1 MDSSSP
7 PVAVPTSTPNL
18 PMNFG
23 IPFDNPVSFVL
34 FLVCLVSGICL
45 VYLFCEKKFAERS
58 STETVDYA
66 DQLLPP
72 HLATREEY
80 TKGFLIYFG
89 LMATSVLVLS
99 LIGPRGLALLGIS
112 AAKDIDQAF
121 VPIVVAFML
130 VGLLGNVPGL
140 LAIENRLRTFAHE
153 RAYIPAAARA
163 IAQRLATADFNFSAY
178 GGDVLH
184 EPEMRGVEPADFTR
198 SRCTLEHDWARLAC
212 LVYEEKSR
220 RMAGRMDGL
229 DANLLRDY
237 GKDLDAIE
245 NAKKSMEPDVAL
257 YRERRQNDKFY
268 TDDALRRAIRDNLY
282 KLYILLGCAVRL
294 NTQPHSEIERELNQF
309 GFRLD
314 RVTPASENGNGD
326 LNLVGLSIAAIGV
339 LVLGFAATEVGL
351 LGLWTRTFAF
361 PQNHYQPFVDLVS
374 TLIPHVLAIMMADL
388 VRSRAIKKGTW
399 FRRGTDAIGANYV
412 RVALVCG
419 FTGYIGLVLWGFAQV
434 EKVTAVGL
442 RIDAPYAL
450 LAMATGGFYVYHL
463 DNVERK
469 RRPSRLWEVGCQ
481 AIVTGLCGLV
491 AATVSFELILGDAM
505 MAIDRIILTAVYG
518 AAVGLVLGWY
528 VPKAAAAK
536 FDPLADS
543 RDERVR
549 ALEIKALAQFGNS
562 TAATN
567 WLDKPN
573 PVLGQKSPRVA
584 AADVDGFERAISLLQ
599 GPQELAV

>member
-1 MDSSSP
+1 MDSSSTP
-7 PVAVPTSTPNL
+7 LANPTAAPNL
-18 PMNFG
+18 PMHFG

-34 FLVCLVSGICL
+34 FLVCLVSGMCL

-58 STETVDYA
+58 STETVDYV

-121 VPIVVAFML
+121 VPIVVAFLL

-178 GGDVLH
+178 GGDVLQ

-212 LVYEEKSR
+212 LVYEQKSR
-220 RMAGRMDGL
+220 RMVGRMDGL

-257 YRERRQNDKFY
+257 YREKRRNDKFY

-294 NTQPHSEIERELNQF
+294 NQQPHSDIERELNQF
-309 GFRLD
+309 GFRVD
-314 RVTPASENGNGD
+314 RVTPPLGKGNGD
-326 LNLVGLSIAAIGV
+326 LNLVGLSIAAVSV
-339 LVLGFAATEVGL
+339 LMLGFAGTELGL
-351 LGLWTRTFAF
+351 LGLWTPTFAF
-361 PQNHYQPFVDLVS
+361 PKEHYQPFVDLVS
-374 TLIPHVLAIMMADL
+374 TLIPHVLAIMMADI
-388 VRSRAIKKGTW
+388 VRRRAIRKGRW
-399 FRRGTDAIGANYV
+399 FQRGTHAANYV
-412 RVALVCG
+412 RVAFVCG
-419 FTGYIGLVLWGFAQV
+419 LAGYIGLVLWGFAQV
-434 EKVTAVGL
+434 EKITAVGL

-450 LAMATGGFYVYHL
+450 LAMATGGFYAYHL
-463 DNVERK
+463 DNVEK
-469 RRPSRLWEVGCQ
+469 NRRPSRLWEVGSQ

-491 AATVSFELILGDAM
+491 AATVSFDLILGQPL
-505 MAIDRIILTAVYG
+505 MAIDRIILTSVYG

-528 VPKAAAAK
+528 IPKAAAAK

-543 RDERVR
+543 KDERVR
-549 ALEIKALAQFGNS
+549 TLEIRALAQFGNS

-573 PVLGQKSPRVA
+573 PLLGQKSPRVA
-584 AADVDGFERAISLLQ
+584 AADVDGFERAVTILQ

>member
-1 MDSSSP
+1 MDSSSTP
-7 PVAVPTSTPNL
+7 LANPTAAPNL
-18 PMNFG
+18 PMHFG

-34 FLVCLVSGICL
+34 FLVCLVSGMCL

-58 STETVDYA
+58 STETVDYV

-72 HLATREEY
+72 QFAKREEY

-89 LMATSVLVLS
+89 LMAISVLVLS

-121 VPIVVAFML
+121 VPIVVAFLL

-163 IAQRLATADFNFSAY
+163 IAQLLVTADFNFFAF
-178 GGDVLH
+178 GGVVLQ

-212 LVYEEKSR
+212 LVYEQKSR
-220 RMAGRMDGL
+220 RMVGRMDGL

-257 YRERRQNDKFY
+257 YREKRRNDKFY

-294 NTQPHSEIERELNQF
+294 NQQPHSDIERELNQF
-309 GFRLD
+309 GFRVD
-314 RVTPASENGNGD
+314 RVTSPLGKGNGD
-326 LNLVGLSIAAIGV
+326 LNLVGLSIAAVSV
-339 LVLGFAATEVGL
+339 LMLGFAGTELGL
-351 LGLWTRTFAF
+351 LGLWTPTFAF
-361 PQNHYQPFVDLVS
+361 PKEHYQPFVDLVS

-388 VRSRAIKKGTW
+388 VRRRAIRKGRW
-399 FRRGTDAIGANYV
+399 FQRGTHAANYV
-412 RVALVCG
+412 RVAFVCG
-419 FTGYIGLVLWGFAQV
+419 LAGYIGLVLWGFAQV

-450 LAMATGGFYVYHL
+450 LAMATGGFYAYHL
-463 DNVERK
+463 DNVEK
-469 RRPSRLWEVGCQ
+469 NRRPSRLWEVGSQ

-491 AATVSFELILGDAM
+491 AATVSFDLILGQPL

-528 VPKAAAAK
+528 IPKAAAAK

-543 RDERVR
+543 KDERVR
-549 ALEIKALAQFGNS
+549 TLEIRALAQFGNS

-573 PVLGQKSPRVA
+573 PLLGQKSPRVA
-584 AADVDGFERAISLLQ
+584 AADVDGFERAVTILQ

>member
-1 MDSSSP
+1 MDSSSTP
-7 PVAVPTSTPNL
+7 LANPTAAPNL
-18 PMNFG
+18 PMHFG

-34 FLVCLVSGICL
+34 FLVCLVSGMCL

-58 STETVDYA
+58 STETVDYV

-121 VPIVVAFML
+121 VPIVVAFLL

-178 GGDVLH
+178 GGDVLQ

-212 LVYEEKSR
+212 LVYEQKSR
-220 RMAGRMDGL
+220 RMVGRMDGL

-237 GKDLDAIE
+237 GKDLDSIE

-257 YRERRQNDKFY
+257 YREKRRNDKFY

-294 NTQPHSEIERELNQF
+294 NQQPHSDIERELNQF
-309 GFRLD
+309 GFRVD
-314 RVTPASENGNGD
+314 RVTPPLGKGNGD
-326 LNLVGLSIAAIGV
+326 LNLVGLSIAAVSV
-339 LVLGFAATEVGL
+339 LMLGFAGTELGL
-351 LGLWTRTFAF
+351 LGLWTPTFAF
-361 PQNHYQPFVDLVS
+361 PKEHYQPFVDLVS

-388 VRSRAIKKGTW
+388 VRRRAIRKGRW
-399 FRRGTDAIGANYV
+399 FQRGTHAANYV
-412 RVALVCG
+412 RVAFVCG
-419 FTGYIGLVLWGFAQV
+419 LAGYIGLVLWGFAQV

-450 LAMATGGFYVYHL
+450 LAMATGGFYAYHL
-463 DNVERK
+463 DNVEK
-469 RRPSRLWEVGCQ
+469 NRRPSPLWEVGSQ

-491 AATVSFELILGDAM
+491 AATVSFDLILGQPL

-528 VPKAAAAK
+528 IPKAAAAK

-543 RDERVR
+543 KDERVR
-549 ALEIKALAQFGNS
+549 TLEIRALAQFGNS

-573 PVLGQKSPRVA
+573 PLLGQKSPRVA
-584 AADVDGFERAISLLQ
+584 AADVDGFERAVTILQ

>member
-1 MDSSSP
+1 MDSSSTP
-7 PVAVPTSTPNL
+7 LANPTAAPNL
-18 PMNFG
+18 PMHFG

-34 FLVCLVSGICL
+34 FLVCLVSGMCL

-58 STETVDYA
+58 STETVDYV

-121 VPIVVAFML
+121 VPIVVAFLL

-178 GGDVLH
+178 GGDVLQ

-212 LVYEEKSR
+212 LVYEQKSR
-220 RMAGRMDGL
+220 RMVGRMDGL

-257 YRERRQNDKFY
+257 YREKRRNDKFY

-294 NTQPHSEIERELNQF
+294 NQQPHSDIERELNQF
-309 GFRLD
+309 GFRVD
-314 RVTPASENGNGD
+314 RVTPPLGKGNGD
-326 LNLVGLSIAAIGV
+326 LNLVGLSIAAVSV
-339 LVLGFAATEVGL
+339 LMLGFAGTELGL
-351 LGLWTRTFAF
+351 LGLWTPTFAF
-361 PQNHYQPFVDLVS
+361 PKEHYQPFVDLVS

-388 VRSRAIKKGTW
+388 VRRRAIRKGRW
-399 FRRGTDAIGANYV
+399 FQRGTHAANYV
-412 RVALVCG
+412 RVAFVCG
-419 FTGYIGLVLWGFAQV
+419 LAGYIGLVLWGFAQV
-434 EKVTAVGL
+434 EKITAVGL

-450 LAMATGGFYVYHL
+450 LAMATGGFYAYHL
-463 DNVERK
+463 DNVEK
-469 RRPSRLWEVGCQ
+469 NWRPSRLWEVGSQ

-491 AATVSFELILGDAM
+491 AATVSFDLILGQPL
-505 MAIDRIILTAVYG
+505 MAIDRIILTSVYG

-528 VPKAAAAK
+528 IPKAAAAK

-543 RDERVR
+543 KDERVR
-549 ALEIKALAQFGNS
+549 TLEIRALAQFGNS

-573 PVLGQKSPRVA
+573 PLLGQKSPRVA
-584 AADVDGFERAISLLQ
+584 AADVDGFERAVTILQ